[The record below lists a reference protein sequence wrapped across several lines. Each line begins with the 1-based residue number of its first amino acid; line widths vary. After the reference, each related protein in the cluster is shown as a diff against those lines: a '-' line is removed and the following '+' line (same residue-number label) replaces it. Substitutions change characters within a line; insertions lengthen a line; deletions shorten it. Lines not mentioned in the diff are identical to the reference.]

1 MIDIKS
7 MYIEELEQF
16 IVSIGEKKFHAIQLY
31 KWMYQKLVPSFSECS
46 DLSKN
51 LKQKLSEQCRMITL
65 EPVKVLK
72 SIIDGTE
79 NIYLGY
85 MTIT

>member
-1 MIDIKS
+1 MDLS
-7 MYIEELEQF
+7 
-16 IVSIGEKKFHAIQLY
+16 
-31 KWMYQKLVPSFSECS
+31 KLVPSFSECS

-79 NIYLGY
+79 KYLFRLHDNNL
-85 MTIT
+85 IERVFL